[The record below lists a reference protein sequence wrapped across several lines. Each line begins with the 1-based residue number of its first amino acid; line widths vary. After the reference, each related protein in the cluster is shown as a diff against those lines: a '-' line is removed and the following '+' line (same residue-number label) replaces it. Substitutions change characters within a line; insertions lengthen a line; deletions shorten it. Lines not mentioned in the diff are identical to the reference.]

1 MLLEGENG
9 FKLCQDARHPGRS
22 GPAFPPS
29 QLRDRGWAGHWGV
42 LACQAQQASATPTR
56 RPQRGLWQG
65 LESASGGFS
74 CLSTCPAQLNASW
87 DPVARGGGAPCAEA
101 RPAVVGGTPFAVRQG
116 APGPRH
122 RGLDLPI
129 RVRSQ
134 PACSGERLLLRV
146 SSVPTARLPKQVP
159 RVRNRTVCFAG
170 RRILKVTTPK
180 VDGAARATTMPVTTR
195 ASMSTEVGPGA
206 AAGGGWCG
214 GHSRALRAPGGRVR
228 GISLCFCLKTKAI
241 ENSPPLGAVLLFP
254 VKKWRLHSGTNVPL
268 SCRPFSSS
276 C

>member
-1 MLLEGENG
+1 M
-9 FKLCQDARHPGRS
+9 
-22 GPAFPPS
+22 
-29 QLRDRGWAGHWGV
+29 
-42 LACQAQQASATPTR
+42 
-56 RPQRGLWQG
+56 
-65 LESASGGFS
+65 
-74 CLSTCPAQLNASW
+74 
-87 DPVARGGGAPCAEA
+87 
-101 RPAVVGGTPFAVRQG
+101 VGGTPFAVRQG

-180 VDGAARATTMPVTTR
+180 ADGAARATTMPVTTR

-268 SCRPFSSS
+268 SRRPFSSS

>member
-1 MLLEGENG
+1 MACGGVWNRRPGG
-9 FKLCQDARHPGRS
+9 FR
-22 GPAFPPS
+22 
-29 QLRDRGWAGHWGV
+29 
-42 LACQAQQASATPTR
+42 ASAPA
-56 RPQRGLWQG
+56 L
-65 LESASGGFS
+65 LSATQAGI
-74 CLSTCPAQLNASW
+74 LSPKGAEHPALKP
-87 DPVARGGGAPCAEA
+87 DLR
-101 RPAVVGGTPFAVRQG
+101 VVGGTPFAVRQG
-116 APGPRH
+116 APRPRH

-129 RVRSQ
+129 SVCSQ
-134 PACSGERLLLRV
+134 PACSGEGLLLRA

-180 VDGAARATTMPVTTR
+180 ADGAARATTMPVTTR

-254 VKKWRLHSGTNVPL
+254 VKKSRLHSGTNVPL
-268 SCRPFSSS
+268 SRRPFSSS